1 MTEAMSRG
9 RTASIAGAAIALA
22 IACGGCGGSDA
33 PATSTTAAVQF
44 APPPAPAAAGTPV
57 PPGSPPGPPPATDG
71 RLGPASE
78 ATDERPAVAVS
89 PGGRPDL
96 QPPADAEPRDGVAAA
111 AACPRP
117 DLNPDADSVRDAL
130 DATVCLVNAERVERG
145 LARLGESRRLAEA
158 SSRYAADLVA
168 GQYFSHTGRDG
179 SDIVARL
186 RRTGYIPS
194 DRAWAVGENLAWG
207 TGPLATP
214 GGIVR
219 AWMNSPGHRAN
230 ILNPRFRQIG
240 IGIALGNP
248 AGADGGG
255 ATYASAF
262 GAIGSSG
269 KRRAQKRR

>member
-1 MTEAMSRG
+1 MVFG
-9 RTASIAGAAIALA
+9 IAL
-22 IACGGCGGSDA
+22 GGCGGTDTA
-33 PATSTTAAVQF
+33 TTSTTAAVQPG
-44 APPPAPAAAGTPV
+44 PPPPVMVAATDTPV
-57 PPGSPPGPPPATDG
+57 PPGPPPGPPPATDG
-71 RLGPASE
+71 RLGPATQ
-78 ATDERPAVAVS
+78 ATDEQPDLDVS

-96 QPPADAEPRDGVAAA
+96 RPPAAQPPAEGVAARA
-111 AACPRP
+111 GCEKP
-117 DLNPDADSVRDAL
+117 DLSPDGDSVGEAA
-130 DATVCLVNAERVERG
+130 DATLCLVNAERTARG
-145 LARLGESRRLAEA
+145 LGRLTENGRLAEA
-158 SSRYAADLVA
+158 SRRFASDLVA

-214 GGIVR
+214 AAIVR

-240 IGIALGNP
+240 MGIALGNP
-248 AGADGGG
+248 AGAEGGG

-262 GAIGSSG
+262 GAIGSRG
-269 KRRAQKRR
+269 KRKARVRA

>member
-1 MTEAMSRG
+1 MSRG
-9 RTASIAGAAIALA
+9 RTWTIAGAAIALSVA
-22 IACGGCGGSDA
+22 IAGCGGTDA
-33 PATSTTAAVQF
+33 STSSKTAAVHL
-44 APPPAPAAAGTPV
+44 APPPPAPAPAGSPV
-57 PPGSPPGPPPATDG
+57 PPGPPTGPPPATDG

-78 ATDERPAVAVS
+78 ATDERPGVAVS

-96 QPPADAEPRDGVAAA
+96 GPPAEGEPREGVAAA
-111 AACPRP
+111 SGCPRP
-117 DLNPDADSVRDAL
+117 EQSPDADSVADVL
-130 DATVCLVNAERVERG
+130 DTTVCLVNAERVERG
-145 LARLGESRRLAEA
+145 LARLSENARLAEA
-158 SSRYAADLVA
+158 SRRFAADLVA

-179 SDIVARL
+179 SDIVARV

-214 GGIVR
+214 AAIVR

-240 IGIALGNP
+240 LGIAMGNP
-248 AGADGGG
+248 AGAEGGG

-269 KRRAQKRR
+269 KRKARRRV